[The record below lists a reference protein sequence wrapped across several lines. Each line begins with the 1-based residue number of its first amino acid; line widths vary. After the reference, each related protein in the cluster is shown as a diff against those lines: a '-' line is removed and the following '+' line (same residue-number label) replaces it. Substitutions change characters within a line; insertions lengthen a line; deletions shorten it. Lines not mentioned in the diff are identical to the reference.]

1 MFLFNFD
8 AKLYRKNCG
17 WQKIYSEHKQKTTFW
32 LGRSYKQNLLNLLL
46 LLLFSCW
53 AESFDHQ
60 PSSIEALNKGF
71 KIDNH
76 ILLVNSI
83 SFLNIS
89 LVHFFVYVFIWYFS
103 GVRKFHIKWKK
114 SLIKSSLRFQA
125 IKHMLQFIR

>member
-8 AKLYRKNCG
+8 AKLYRKYCG
-17 WQKIYSEHKQKTTFW
+17 WQKICSEHKQKKTFW
-32 LGRSYKQNLLNLLL
+32 LGRSHKQNLLKLL

-53 AESFDHQ
+53 TESFDHQ

-76 ILLVNSI
+76 ILLANSI